1 MLRVRRYYTTGTNCS
16 LRSHH
21 CAPLRSSR
29 LSFSLSPPFSTT
41 PSPHFSLS
49 TQVGIQ
55 SLFNKIG
62 CNTSAMSEMLAD
74 SLVTEANMMQYL
86 GMIEQRTNELL
97 QGFAAAQKHQTEVA
111 LASGTGGPGGIMQ
124 SLHGL
129 GDDGAGPMTAQQAMM
144 NILGQGPMTP
154 MGQELIQVR
163 GLREKQR
170 NKRESK
176 IPRNWDPY
184 CVRSMQCCE
193 IATHW
198 HKAFFTL

>member
-1 MLRVRRYYTTGTNCS
+1 
-16 LRSHH
+16 
-21 CAPLRSSR
+21 
-29 LSFSLSPPFSTT
+29 
-41 PSPHFSLS
+41 
-49 TQVGIQ
+49 
-55 SLFNKIG
+55 
-62 CNTSAMSEMLAD
+62 MSEMLAD

-163 GLREKQR
+163 ERE
-170 NKRESK
+170 RETEREIE
-176 IPRNWDPY
+176 IPRT
-184 CVRSMQCCE
+184 VSVVSS
-193 IATHW
+193 AA
-198 HKAFFTL
+198 K